1 MYIGNICAK
10 VILNIQNKKLVITIV
25 GLIVLVFG
33 STFLYQ
39 YLKEN
44 YAGQSNLT
52 ELGEEVT
59 SEEKAEE
66 NKKQAESYTTEHDT
80 QTQSEVIDVDAR
92 EFRYTGDAPVRQKVN
107 MLCLIGPA
115 IAVPGLISIFNVLGL
130 GAIIVSI
137 IGYLKAERLEQKGKE
152 AAVFGIILGATEL
165 GVMLARL
172 FF

>member
-1 MYIGNICAK
+1 MARCSSCGTRLDDVVRFCPNCGANIYR
-10 VILNIQNKKLVITIV
+10 VSDQIP
-25 GLIVLVFG
+25 
-33 STFLYQ
+33 
-39 YLKEN
+39 
-44 YAGQSNLT
+44 
-52 ELGEEVT
+52 
-59 SEEKAEE
+59 EEKSGE
-66 NKKQAESYTTEHDT
+66 NKKHAESYTTEHDT

-137 IGYLKAERLEQKGKE
+137 IGYLKAEHLEQKGKE

>member
-1 MYIGNICAK
+1 MKCDGDKMARCSSCGARLDDGVRFCPNCGANIYR
-10 VILNIQNKKLVITIV
+10 VSDRIP
-25 GLIVLVFG
+25 
-33 STFLYQ
+33 
-39 YLKEN
+39 
-44 YAGQSNLT
+44 
-52 ELGEEVT
+52 
-59 SEEKAEE
+59 EEKAEE
-66 NKKQAESYTTEHDT
+66 NKKHAESYTTEHDT

-92 EFRYTGDAPVRQKVN
+92 EFRYAGDAPVRQKVN